1 MPKAKREDQVKPAAK
16 KKNNS
21 NGASKSK
28 VKAKM
33 SKQGSKEMIGGVSYP
48 QTPNNA
54 EEPASLAGD
63 EAQGSEEANC
73 PGGCKS
79 PCPTAPL
86 KPEMKNCGCSANLPV

>member
-1 MPKAKREDQVKPAAK
+1 
-16 KKNNS
+16 
-21 NGASKSK
+21 
-28 VKAKM
+28 M
-33 SKQGSKEMIGGVSYP
+33 SKQVSKEMIGGVSSA

-54 EEPASLAGD
+54 EEPESSAGD

-79 PCPTAPL
+79 PCPTAPP

>member
-16 KKNNS
+16 KKKKS
-21 NGASKSK
+21 NGASK

-33 SKQGSKEMIGGVSYP
+33 SKQDSKEMIGGVSYP

-54 EEPASLAGD
+54 EEPASSAGD
-63 EAQGSEEANC
+63 EAEGPEEANC

-79 PCPTAPL
+79 PCPTAPP